1 MSNKKLKG
9 FKFHLEL
16 LDQLRE
22 TGEKFNQSDTT
33 IVEAA
38 LNHFF
43 SLPES
48 KQKELIKKFLT
59 KGL

>member
-1 MSNKKLKG
+1 MSTTKLKG
-9 FKFHLEL
+9 FHLPSDLIKKFSMYCKSIPIPES
-16 LDQLRE
+16 R
-22 TGEKFNQSDTT
+22 F
-33 IVEAA
+33 IEA
-38 LNHFF
+38 LIENFF